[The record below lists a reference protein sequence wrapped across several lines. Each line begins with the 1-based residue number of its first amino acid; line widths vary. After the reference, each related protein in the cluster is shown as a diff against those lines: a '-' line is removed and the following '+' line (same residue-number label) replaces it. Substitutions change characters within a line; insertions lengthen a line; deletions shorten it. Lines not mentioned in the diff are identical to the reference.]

1 MDGKITSIQVA
12 IIGGGP
18 AGIEAAS
25 ILSRYGVQVSLFEGE
40 SKWAHNVGN
49 KFKLFPDFSSAD
61 ELVQTLSQKIVE
73 NQIPAYLSTKIV
85 ALEKQK
91 NAWVLTDEQGRSYVA
106 DTVLLATG
114 YDIFDAKRK
123 EELGY
128 GIYNGVMTSVDLEAM
143 LKTGKITNVLG
154 EQPQCVTFLQCVGS
168 RDEKIGN
175 HYCSKVCCVTAV
187 KQAIEVKKMSP
198 QTDVFVFYM
207 DLRMWG
213 QGFEELYREAQEK
226 YSIRFVRGRISE
238 AASTFDDRVQIKA
251 EDTLVG
257 QPLKMSTD
265 LLVLMVGMEASCGTK
280 KLAACCGI
288 DGEYGFALS
297 KQPHLADNQTAQRGL
312 FVAGACKRP
321 MSISDAINDARAAAT
336 EIVEYLKIVPA
347 NKK

>member
-198 QTDVFVFYM
+198 QT
-207 DLRMWG
+207 
-213 QGFEELYREAQEK
+213 
-226 YSIRFVRGRISE
+226 
-238 AASTFDDRVQIKA
+238 
-251 EDTLVG
+251 LVG